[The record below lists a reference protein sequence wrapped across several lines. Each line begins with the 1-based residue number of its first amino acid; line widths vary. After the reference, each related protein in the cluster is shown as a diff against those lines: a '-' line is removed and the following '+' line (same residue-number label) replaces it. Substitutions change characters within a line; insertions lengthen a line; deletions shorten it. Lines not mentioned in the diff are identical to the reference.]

1 MRAPFFPCS
10 LCPKLRIFEGM
21 QGSLF
26 PDTSETPKNFVIYRS
41 SAGSGKTYTLTRE
54 YLTLALRAPQ
64 YFRSILAVTFTNKAT
79 QEMKTRI
86 VETLHELAEGTKTP
100 IRNELKEATGFTDAE
115 LQARAQQ
122 VLSAILHNYSYFA
135 VSTIDSF
142 FQTVIRAFAKEVG
155 LQAGFKVELEQE
167 KVLEDLIDLLLKDVE
182 KDKKLLNWL
191 IQYATDRVDEGY
203 TWDIRQDIKNLANE
217 IFREDFK
224 RHEKK
229 LQDIARDPDRFMHF
243 LKQLKELRQAFEH
256 QMKVI
261 GEEALR
267 IMEDHNL
274 QVADFSSGA
283 SGVAGYFL
291 NILPEKGKYEPGAR
305 AQGALHAVEKWYT
318 KTSKKKELIET
329 AVLSGGLNEKL
340 LQALSLYEQEYT
352 KYNTAKQVLRFV
364 YTFGIL
370 ASLTDKLRQYRED
383 HDLML
388 ISDAA
393 VFLRDIIGQNDAPFI
408 YEKTGSSFQHFLIDE
423 FQDTSGFQWDNF
435 KPLVVNSVA
444 AGNYNLVV
452 GDTKQSIYRW
462 RGGDWQLLL
471 SQVELDVGREQ
482 TANVELSHNWRSC
495 REIISFNNQTFFHAA
510 EAVQELYLEK
520 VAEIGDEA
528 EEQALN
534 FEARQ
539 IAEAYKDV
547 FQHYPQVKLPNARCG
562 HIHIEFLDKNSSAEE
577 EDDEEEMKGGGWK
590 AQARQHLLRTVE
602 RLQDKG
608 YRLKDIALLVRTKG
622 EGKEVADALM
632 EEEENKAPDCPY
644 NYRVVSNESLFLGS
658 AASVCLLLNLLR
670 YMNNPQDVVARA
682 GMVHDYQRYILG
694 KEDIDLHHLF
704 RNSGAKENKYEQF
717 LPESFL
723 EKRPYLN
730 KLPLYELIEN
740 LILEFNLHKIKG
752 EWAYL
757 QAFQDAVLSFTK
769 TERGDIDAFLEWWTE
784 TGHKT
789 SVQVS
794 ESLDA
799 IRIYTIHTSKGLQFK
814 AVLMPYCNW
823 KLDHNTQFNNIL
835 WTETEQK
842 PFNKMEVMP
851 IKYTGSLKQT
861 IFRQSYYRE
870 LMKAYLDNLNLLYV
884 AFTRAEEALY
894 ACAPLPSFDKKSGL
908 AKGGEINGL
917 LYRLLSEQT
926 GIDGEPVKLAV
937 NELDFSDY
945 WNPATHT
952 FQLGQLEQTK
962 HKEESSEVK
971 QIALKHYFSQRWR
984 NRLAVKKRSGS
995 LTYTKA
1001 GESAASLDWNQTI
1014 HTILAKVAHR
1024 EDLPQVLDEVYFEG
1038 LISREEQ
1045 LIVQQKIEALFK
1057 RSDVADLFSKQW
1069 QVRTSLPILVKEGFI
1084 TRPDRVLTRGKTA
1097 IAIDFKIGE
1106 QLEEHQQRI
1115 KLYARLLRGMEYGKV
1130 KGYLLYL
1137 DTGELIQ
1144 VV

>member
-1 MRAPFFPCS
+1 
-10 LCPKLRIFEGM
+10 M

-26 PDTSETPKNFVIYRS
+26 PKSPENPKNFVIYRS
-41 SAGSGKTYTLTRE
+41 SAGSGKTYTLTKE

-86 VETLHELAEGTKTP
+86 VETLHELSEGVQTP
-100 IRNELKEATGFTDAE
+100 MLMELQQATGFSNAE
-115 LQARAQQ
+115 LQERARQ

-142 FQTVIRAFAKEVG
+142 FQTVIRSFAKEVG
-155 LQAGFKVELEQE
+155 LQAGFKVELEQD

-182 KDKKLLNWL
+182 KDRKLLNWL

-203 TWDIRQDIKNLANE
+203 TWDIRQDIKSLANE

-224 RHEKK
+224 RHERK

-243 LKQLKELRQAFEH
+243 LKQLKELRQSFEQ
-256 QMKVI
+256 QMKSI
-261 GEEALR
+261 GKEALQ
-267 IMEDHNL
+267 IMQDYGL
-274 QVADFSSGA
+274 QVTDFSSGA

-291 NILPEKGKYEPGAR
+291 NMLPEKGKYEPGAR
-305 AQGALHAVEKWYT
+305 ARGALHEVEKWYT
-318 KTSKKKELIET
+318 KTSKKKELIES
-329 AVLSGGLNEKL
+329 AVLGGLNEKL
-340 LQALSLYEQEYT
+340 QQALELYDSQYT

-383 HDLML
+383 NDLML

-393 VFLRDIIGQNDAPFI
+393 VFLRDIIGENEAPFI
-408 YEKTGSSFQHFLIDE
+408 YEKTGSSYQHFLIDE

-435 KPLVVNSVA
+435 KPLVINSVA
-444 AGNYNLVV
+444 GGNYNLVV

-471 SQVELDVGREQ
+471 NQVELDIGREQ

-495 REIISFNNQTFFHAA
+495 REIIAFNNQTFFHAA

-547 FQHYPQVKLPNARCG
+547 FQHFPQVKAPNARCG
-562 HIHIEFLDKNSSAEE
+562 HIHIQFLDKSGPATEE
-577 EDDEEEMKGGGWK
+577 ADEEEGGWK
-590 AQARQHLLRTVE
+590 AQARQRLLRTVE
-602 RLQDKG
+602 QLQDKG
-608 YRLKDIALLVRTKG
+608 YHLKDMALLVRTKG
-622 EGKEVADALM
+622 EGKELADALLEA
-632 EEEENKAPDCPY
+632 EEDKAPDCPY
-644 NYRVVSNESLFLGS
+644 SYRVVSNESLFLDS
-658 AASVCLLLNLLR
+658 AASVGLLLNLLR
-670 YMNNPQDVVARA
+670 YMNNPQDIAARA
-682 GMVHDYQRYILG
+682 SMVHDYQRYILE
-694 KEDIDLHHLF
+694 KEDINLHHLF
-704 RNSGAKENKYEQF
+704 RNSGRDNQYEQF

-730 KLPLYELIEN
+730 KLPLYELMEN

-769 TERGDIDAFLEWWTE
+769 TERGDIDTFLEWWTE
-784 TGHKT
+784 TGYKT

-794 ESLDA
+794 ESLNA

-814 AVLMPYCNW
+814 AVIMPYCNW

-835 WTETEQK
+835 WTEAEQK
-842 PFNKMEVMP
+842 PFNKMEVLP

-861 IFRQSYYRE
+861 IFRQAYYRE

-884 AFTRAEEALY
+884 AFTRAEEALF
-894 ACAPLPSFDKKSGL
+894 AWSPLPSFDKKTGL
-908 AKGGEINGL
+908 AKGGEISGL

-926 GIDGEPVKLAV
+926 SIAIDPVHQAV
-937 NELDFSDY
+937 NELDFARY
-945 WNPATHT
+945 WQPATHT
-952 FQLGQLEQTK
+952 FHLGQLEQAK
-962 HKEESSEVK
+962 HKEVSSEVK
-971 QIALKHYFSQRWR
+971 QFSLQHYFTQRWR

-1001 GESAASLDWNQTI
+1001 GESAGSLDWDQTI
-1014 HTILAKVAHR
+1014 YSILTKVQHK

-1045 LIVQQKIEALFK
+1045 RVVEEKIQKLF
-1057 RSDVADLFSKQW
+1057 RISEVADWFSRQW

-1084 TRPDRVLTRGKTA
+1084 TRPDRVLTRERTA

-1106 QLEEHQQRI
+1106 QLEEQRKRV
-1115 KLYARLLRGMEYGKV
+1115 KLYASLLRRMQYQEV

-1137 DTGELIQ
+1137 DTAELVQ

>member
-1 MRAPFFPCS
+1 
-10 LCPKLRIFEGM
+10 M

-26 PDTSETPKNFVIYRS
+26 PDTNPAPKNFVIYRS

-86 VETLHELAEGTKTP
+86 IEKLHELTEGKPTP
-100 IRNELKEATGFTDAE
+100 MLTELQEATGLPPAE
-115 LQARAQQ
+115 LQERAQQ

-142 FQTVIRAFAKEVG
+142 FQTVIRSFAREVG

-182 KDKKLLNWL
+182 KDQQLQRWL

-229 LQDIARDPDRFMHF
+229 LQDIARDPDRFLFF
-243 LKQLKELRQAFEH
+243 LRQLKELRQSFEH
-256 QMKVI
+256 RMKVL
-261 GEEALR
+261 GEEAFQIIDDYGL
-267 IMEDHNL
+267 E
-274 QVADFSSGA
+274 VGDFSSGT

-291 NILPEKGKYEPGAR
+291 NILPDKGKYEPGVRAR
-305 AQGALHAVEKWYT
+305 NALHEVEKWYT
-318 KTSKKKELIET
+318 KASKKKEVIEA
-329 AVLSGGLNEKL
+329 AVLGGLNEKL
-340 LQALSLYEQEYT
+340 QQALDLYDNEYT

-388 ISDAA
+388 ISDAS
-393 VFLRDIIGQNDAPFI
+393 VFLRDIIGQNDTPFI
-408 YEKTGSSFQHFLIDE
+408 YEKTGSHYQHFLIDE

-435 KPLVVNSVA
+435 RPLVANSVA
-444 AGNYNLVV
+444 TGNYNLVV

-471 SQVELDVGREQ
+471 NQVEMDIGLEQ

-495 REIISFNNQTFFHAA
+495 REIIAFNNQVFYHAA
-510 EAVQELYLEK
+510 ETVKELYLEQ
-520 VAEIGDEA
+520 VAEVGDEA
-528 EEQALN
+528 EEQVLN
-534 FEARQ
+534 FEGNQ

-547 FQHYPQVKLPNARCG
+547 FQHFPDVKLPNARCG
-562 HIHIEFLDKNSSAEE
+562 HIDIRFLNKNGATEGEE
-577 EDDEEEMKGGGWK
+577 EEEMEGGWK

-602 RLQDKG
+602 QLQDKG
-608 YRLKDIALLVRTKG
+608 YRLKDMALLVRTKG
-622 EGKEVADALM
+622 EGKELADALM
-632 EEEENKAPDCPY
+632 EAEENKAPDCPY
-644 NYRVVSNESLFLGS
+644 HYRVVSNESLFLDS
-658 AASVCLLLNLLR
+658 AASVCLLLNILR
-670 YMNNPQDVVARA
+670 YMNNPQDIASRA
-682 GMVHDYQRYILG
+682 AMIHDYQRYILR
-694 KEDIDLHHLF
+694 KEDLDLHHLF
-704 RNSGAKENKYEQF
+704 RNSGAKENNYEQF

-730 KLPLYELIEN
+730 KLPLYELMEN
-740 LILEFNLHKIKG
+740 LVLEFELNKIKG

-757 QAFQDAVLSFTK
+757 QAFQDAVLHFTK
-769 TERGDIDAFLEWWTE
+769 TERGDIDAFLEWWVE
-784 TGHKT
+784 TGYKT
-789 SVQVS
+789 SVQLS

-814 AVLMPYCNW
+814 AVIIPYCNW

-835 WTETEQK
+835 WTEAEQR
-842 PFNKMEVMP
+842 PFNKMEVLP
-851 IKYTGSLKQT
+851 VKYTGTLKQT
-861 IFRQSYYRE
+861 IFRQAYYRE

-884 AFTRAEEALY
+884 AFTRAEEALF
-894 ACAPLPSFDKKSGL
+894 ACSPLPSFDKKSGI
-908 AKGGEINGL
+908 AKATEVNGL
-917 LYRLLSEQT
+917 LYRLLSEQV
-926 GIDGEPVKLAV
+926 GLLEKPVRQQAA
-937 NELDFSDY
+937 NELDFKQY
-945 WNPATHT
+945 WDAVTHS
-952 FQLGQLEQTK
+952 FYLGQLEQAK
-962 HKEESSEVK
+962 HKEESSEIK
-971 QIALKHYFSQRWR
+971 QISLDHYFCQRWR

-995 LTYTKA
+995 LAYTKT
-1001 GESAASLDWNQTI
+1001 GESAATLNWNQTI
-1014 HTILAKVAHR
+1014 HTILAKVEYF
-1024 EDLPQVLDEVYFEG
+1024 EDLPEVLDEVYFEG

-1045 LIVQQKIEALFK
+1045 EVIRATIEKLFQLPEVG
-1057 RSDVADLFSKQW
+1057 DWFSPKW
-1069 QVRTSLPILVKEGFI
+1069 KVRTSLPILVKESFI
-1084 TRPDRVLTRGKTA
+1084 TRPDRVLTQDETA
-1097 IAIDFKIGE
+1097 IAIDFKLGA
-1106 QLEEHQQRI
+1106 QEEAHAKRV
-1115 KLYARLLRGMEYGKV
+1115 KLYTRLLRSMKYRKV

-1137 DTGELIQ
+1137 DTSE
-1144 VV
+1144 VVEVV